1 MQEETHIAV
10 VLQDDHGCYP
20 DEVWDVVL
28 RHLDMYT
35 EEVLQ
40 ELKTIAWAE
49 NKKFPNHSSISARS
63 GVYDWGASGS
73 FSELLMQVSTGT
85 VGGVGAMAIAGA
97 TKLVYEKL
105 KSRSRGEAW
114 SQIPTLERAVE
125 LASARIHQHYEVAID
140 ELTVAR
146 SDVDMEA
153 QRYDIDF
160 VHADGRRFGATV
172 GAITGMPWCTRI
184 WSEGTEPLRRPEPV
198 SPMLGD

>member
-10 VLQDDHGCYP
+10 ALQDDPCCYP
-20 DEVWDVVL
+20 DEVWDVSL

-35 EEVLQ
+35 EEVLE

-49 NKKFPNHSSISARS
+49 NKKYPSHSSISARS
-63 GVYDWGASGS
+63 GVRDWGSSGS

-85 VGGVGAMAIAGA
+85 VGGAGAMAIAGA
-97 TKLVYEKL
+97 TKLVYTKL

-114 SQIPTLERAVE
+114 SQVPTLERAVE
-125 LASARIHQHYEVAID
+125 LASARIHQHYEVVID
-140 ELTVAR
+140 ELTVTR

-153 QRYDIDF
+153 QRFDIEF
-160 VHADGRRFGATV
+160 VHTDGRRFGATV

-184 WSEGTEPLRRPEPV
+184 WSEGAEPLRRPEPG
-198 SPMLGD
+198 SPVLGD